1 MNPFLRS
8 SEYLLRDWRSFRR
21 DLIREQTDQ
30 EQLEKVAEYWT
41 KPPLSTYFL
50 DWDHPEKWMT
60 PWEILF
66 YGNFCRSTIAYMME
80 QTLLLSDCGRWTTD
94 RLELWLV
101 KDSTPEEIYILLV
114 VDGKYALNNEH
125 GKVNE
130 LTKVMKTCQVMS
142 KYRLNE
148 EGHEEI
154 N

>member
-8 SEYLLRDWRSFRR
+8 SEYLLRDWRSFRQ
-21 DLIREQTDQ
+21 DLMREQTDQ

-66 YGNFCRSTIAYMME
+66 HGNFCRSTIAYMME

>member
-8 SEYLLRDWRSFRR
+8 SEYLLRDWRSFRQ
-21 DLIREQTDQ
+21 DLTKEQTDQ
-30 EQLEKVAEYWT
+30 EQLKEVAEYWT
-41 KPPLSTYFL
+41 KPPLSTFVL

-60 PWEILF
+60 PWETLY
-66 YGNFCRSTIAYMME
+66 YGNFCRSTVAYMME
-80 QTLLLSDCGRWTTD
+80 QTLLLSGCERWTPD

-101 KDSTPEEIYILLV
+101 KDSTFEEIYILLV
-114 VDGKYALNNEH
+114 VDEKYILNNEH

-154 N
+154 T